1 MTRSPLY
8 VSVGGDLLARPRERI
23 EIPAVF
29 RGPRVLTLDQL
40 GQKLAVSRRT
50 VLRRL
55 AEHGYC
61 TSYNLKGRFLTIKE
75 VAAFDSRGL
84 WLWNTARF
92 SEHGTLKETARHFIE
107 RAERGLTHEEVS
119 ELLGVRVHNAL
130 LELVEQEVVYRE
142 KLGPAF
148 VYVSMKQAARRNQLR
163 RRITFMEG
171 NRRPRPTIRQ
181 VIATLLEFI
190 NNPQASR
197 AQIVGRCQ
205 RVGIAILPATVDR
218 IFETYDLDK
227 KRALSRS
234 STSSKRSAGR
244 PRPN

>member
-1 MTRSPLY
+1 
-8 VSVGGDLLARPRERI
+8 LARLRKPV

-40 GQKLAVSRRT
+40 GQRLAVSRRT

-55 AEHGYC
+55 AEHGYF

-107 RAERGLTHEEVS
+107 GAERGLTHEELS
-119 ELLGVRVHNAL
+119 ELLGVRVHNTL
-130 LELVEQEVVYRE
+130 LELVEQKMAYRK

-148 VYVSMKQAARRNQLR
+148 VYVSVKQTARRKQLR
-163 RRITFMEG
+163 RRITFMEE
-171 NRRPRPTIRQ
+171 NRKPRPTSGQ

-190 NNPQASR
+190 NNPQAHR
-197 AQIVGRCQ
+197 EQIVARCQ
-205 RVGIAILPATVDR
+205 RSGVAISPAVVDAV
-218 IFETYDLDK
+218 FEMYDLDK

-234 STSSKRSAGR
+234 STSSGRSRRR
-244 PRPN
+244 PPPH